1 MTALLH
7 PLDQARITLFRVLGP
22 AARPFIRNRS
32 LRASTLLSL
41 SVLLSFALTL
51 TAPLALLAW
60 GPVLLGMPHLAADVR
75 YLIVRPGL
83 HRERSFWLIML
94 PLIALTFTAEARWG
108 FVAIGIAAIAAM
120 VALRRVQLGPMI
132 ALLASGLGL
141 YASIAF
147 THATSTWVAHLHNL
161 VALVLFV
168 CWPRFIGRTR
178 TDALP
183 LLPVLLVL
191 VGAAF
196 LMLGGASLAG
206 LDGIAL
212 DMEDG
217 FGTPLVQHLY
227 SLAPEGVSFE
237 MGVRLVL
244 LFAFAQSVHYGVW
257 LRAIPEEDRPQ
268 PTPRSFT
275 RGWNA
280 LREEGSLPAMLVF
293 AVLTLALVAWSLFDL
308 HAARTG
314 YLRFALAHG
323 FIEVAVLVYR
333 QGALH
338 PHKANKLRARDGS
351 RVSLAR
357 NS

>member
-1 MTALLH
+1 MTALLQ
-7 PLDQARITLFRVLGP
+7 PLDQARIATLRALGP
-22 AARPFIRNRS
+22 VARPFLRSRS

-41 SVLLSFALTL
+41 AVAFAFALTL

-83 HRERSFWLIML
+83 HRERSFWLIMI
-94 PLIALTFTAEARWG
+94 PLVALTFTAEAHWG
-108 FVAIGIAAIAAM
+108 FLAVGTAGIAAM
-120 VALRRVQLGPMI
+120 VASRSVQWRPMI
-132 ALLASGLGL
+132 ALLVAGLGV
-141 YASIAF
+141 YASVAF
-147 THATSTWVAHLHNL
+147 TRVTSIWVAHLHNL
-161 VALVLFV
+161 VALILFV
-168 CWPRFIGRTR
+168 CWPRLIGRAR
-178 TDALP
+178 TDAMP
-183 LLPVLLVL
+183 LLPVLLVAF
-191 VGAAF
+191 GAVF

-206 LDGIAL
+206 LTSIAL
-212 DMEDG
+212 DAEEG

-227 SLAPEGVSFE
+227 GLAPEGVSFE

-275 RGWNA
+275 RAWNA
-280 LREEGSLPAMLVF
+280 MREESSLYVMLVF
-293 AVLTLALVAWSLFDL
+293 GFLTLALVFWSFFDV

-323 FIEVAVLVYR
+323 FLEVAVLVYR
-333 QGALH
+333 QGELT
-338 PHKANKLRARDGS
+338 PRVTKARA
-351 RVSLAR
+351 
-357 NS
+357 

>member
-7 PLDQARITLFRVLGP
+7 PLDRARITLFRLLGP

-41 SVLLSFALTL
+41 SVALAFALTL

-83 HRERSFWLIML
+83 HRERSFWLIMI
-94 PLIALTFTAEARWG
+94 PLVALTFTAEAHWG
-108 FVAIGIAAIAAM
+108 FLAVGIAALAAM
-120 VALRRVQLGPMI
+120 AASKRVQLGPMI
-132 ALLASGLGL
+132 ALVIAGLGL

-147 THATSTWVAHLHNL
+147 THATSNWVAHLHNL

-168 CWPRFIGRTR
+168 CWPHFIGRAR

-183 LLPVLLVL
+183 LMPMLLVL
-191 VGAAF
+191 LGAAF

-206 LDGIAL
+206 LDSIAL
-212 DMEDG
+212 DMEEG

-237 MGVRLVL
+237 LGVRLVL
-244 LFAFAQSVHYGVW
+244 LFAFLQSVHYGVW

-293 AVLTLALVAWSLFDL
+293 AVLTVALITWSLFDL
-308 HAARTG
+308 GAARTG

-333 QGALH
+333 QGNLIPAH
-338 PHKANKLRARDGS
+338 HGAP
-351 RVSLAR
+351 
-357 NS
+357 